1 MPPSCCKYHQPQP
14 TASNMHDTIFEGST
28 YILRSNG
35 PSRTTKVCGK
45 PLHSLSCETAGPIIR
60 LAAKARFRDHPEV
73 DWNGEQAV
81 GSHWLAE
88 DLCFPALTTNISH
101 ANVAFSRFVLC
112 IAENRNH
119 IKPTPAVVVPASPL
133 VYQVAGIPPTPT
145 ACFRTIRDFF
155 IVPTAAYDPLTTH
168 HANST
173 ARASSSL
180 CEPFDQTLTRICKA
194 W

>member
-1 MPPSCCKYHQPQP
+1 MPPSCCKYRQPQP

-28 YILRSNG
+28 YILGQTVRPG
-35 PSRTTKVCGK
+35 RPKVCGK
-45 PLHSLSCETAGPIIR
+45 PLHTLSCETAGPIMR
-60 LAAKARFRDHPEV
+60 LAANAQFRDHPKV
-73 DWNGEQAV
+73 DWNGEQVV
-81 GSHWLAE
+81 GSQWLAD
-88 DLCFPALTTNISH
+88 DLCFLALTTKISH
-101 ANVAFSRFVLC
+101 ANVAFFRFVLC
-112 IAENRNH
+112 IAENGNH

-133 VYQVAGIPPTPT
+133 VHQVAGIPRTPT
-145 ACFRTIRDFF
+145 ACFRPIRDFF

-180 CEPFDQTLTRICKA
+180 CEPLDQTLTRICKA